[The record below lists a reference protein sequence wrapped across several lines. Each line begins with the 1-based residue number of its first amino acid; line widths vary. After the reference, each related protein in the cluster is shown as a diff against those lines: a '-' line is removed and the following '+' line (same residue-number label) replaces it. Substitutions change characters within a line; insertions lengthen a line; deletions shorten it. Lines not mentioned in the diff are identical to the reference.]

1 MTASQEGAK
10 LPADSRPAFTY
21 HGPPSGVTLG
31 NGEEILLHTGATVHL
46 VNDVP
51 DGGRILAQQAVA
63 VEPGDT
69 PETLQR
75 RVMEQAEWVL
85 LPREVERLAAS
96 MMAQGAGR

>member
-46 VNDVP
+46 PEEHEYTRTLLARKLFTPAPNATQTTAP
-51 DGGRILAQQAVA
+51 AKPGKPTTNPPRI
-63 VEPGDT
+63 G
-69 PETLQR
+69 
-75 RVMEQAEWVL
+75 
-85 LPREVERLAAS
+85 S
-96 MMAQGAGR
+96 